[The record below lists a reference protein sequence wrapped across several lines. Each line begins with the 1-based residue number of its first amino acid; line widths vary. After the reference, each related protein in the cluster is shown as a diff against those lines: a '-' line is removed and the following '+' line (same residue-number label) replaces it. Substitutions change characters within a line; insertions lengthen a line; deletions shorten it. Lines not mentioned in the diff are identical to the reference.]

1 EVMGRVLPGAGE
13 LGTGRLGCGGC
24 GACVRPGAPRTRSA
38 QADDTARLA
47 ELPLDALERELP
59 RLRDPHV
66 VPDDG
71 EDVDRGEEGVG
82 EHRPSPD
89 IITGKR
95 KVTSMFVIHRIIT
108 ANPLAAPR
116 TALGK
121 ISASITHITGP
132 GPACMPSMN
141 STITTTTR

>member
-1 EVMGRVLPGAGE
+1 VPAWRQALAWVLPAMPAPITATESGVEVMGRVLPGAGE

-82 EHRPSPD
+82 EHRPQ
-89 IITGKR
+89 
-95 KVTSMFVIHRIIT
+95 
-108 ANPLAAPR
+108 
-116 TALGK
+116 
-121 ISASITHITGP
+121 P
-132 GPACMPSMN
+132 GHHH
-141 STITTTTR
+141 